1 VRSPRTWLLACLAA
15 LLAAA
20 CGASSDSGV
29 TITVSRDF
37 GETHLQPT
45 KDATA
50 GDGTVLQLLRK
61 DFDVRTGLGA
71 SVQEIDGLSNGR
83 SQGRR
88 ADWSYF
94 VNGIA
99 ASQKAADRK
108 LHPGDRVWWDHHDIQ
123 TAARVPAVVGA
134 FPEPFLSGSEGKRFP
149 IKLVCLSGAG
159 RSCDEVERRL
169 QNEDVDAL
177 ARSNLEQSVGEVLRI
192 LVGPWSQVRQDIA
205 ARSLEY
211 GPAKSGVFAKPDPSG
226 RHIALLDATGRTVR
240 TLGPGSGLV
249 AATTF
254 TGQQPT
260 WIVTGTDGA
269 GVAAAAAA
277 MTEDELDGHFA
288 VAIDSGKGLALPVK
302 DPGGSL

>member
-1 VRSPRTWLLACLAA
+1 VRSPRTWLLACAAA
-15 LLAAA
+15 LLVAA
-20 CGASSDSGV
+20 CGSSSDSGV
-29 TITVSRDF
+29 TILVSRDF
-37 GETHLQPT
+37 GETHLQPP

-50 GDGTVLQLLRK
+50 GEGTVLQLLRK
-61 DFDVRTGLGA
+61 DFDVRTGLGS

-99 ASQKAADRK
+99 ASEKASDRK
-108 LHPGDRVWWDHHDIQ
+108 LYPGDHVWWDHHDIQ

-134 FPEPFLSGSEGKRFP
+134 FPEPFLSGSQGKRFP

-169 QNEDVDAL
+169 QNEDVNAL

-192 LVGPWSQVRQDIA
+192 LVGPWSQVRRDIA

-211 GPAKSGVFAKPDPSG
+211 GPAKSGVFARPDPSG
-226 RHIALLDATGRTVR
+226 KRIALLDATGRTVR
-240 TLGPGSGLV
+240 VLGPGSGLV

-260 WIVTGTDGA
+260 WIVTGTDGV

-277 MTEDELDGHFA
+277 LTEDELDGHFA
-288 VAIDSGKGLALPVK
+288 VAIDSGKGIALPVK
-302 DPGGSL
+302 SPAGTL